1 MASAELSRRV
11 EKIVAYSMLTTT
23 MNIYI
28 HELDDGLGGADN
40 LDGLWGHRG
49 ATKTRRQPQTGRT
62 RNSRIPVW
70 KRQPQT
76 AAKRW
81 TSYESAAL
89 TAELPARRAES
100 RPFRPT
106 RCRRMVDELPYRP
119 HPRAAGRDG
128 RARLA
133 SPSKG
138 HRSFRRTA
146 RPQPLPLVHA
156 ETDGIRSDCRVHA
169 KGALIPAGGPLLHMP
184 QGDSDGA
191 RPPSDR
197 QLKRA
202 LIVPMHGT
210 QRVRSSGASVG
221 RRQASTSSAP
231 PQDARIHERAGRGM
245 P

>member
-89 TAELPARRAES
+89 TAELPAPRRILE
-100 RPFRPT
+100 PVPG
-106 RCRRMVDELPYRP
+106 LL
-119 HPRAAGRDG
+119 AAGPAAHLQPDCNRT
-128 RARLA
+128 RPVLPAFMTHT
-133 SPSKG
+133 P
-138 HRSFRRTA
+138 RRPRHCQA
-146 RPQPLPLVHA
+146 H
-156 ETDGIRSDCRVHA
+156 TDQSR
-169 KGALIPAGGPLLHMP
+169 
-184 QGDSDGA
+184 
-191 RPPSDR
+191 
-197 QLKRA
+197 
-202 LIVPMHGT
+202 
-210 QRVRSSGASVG
+210 
-221 RRQASTSSAP
+221 
-231 PQDARIHERAGRGM
+231 
-245 P
+245 